1 MISMKPQQP
10 QSLKQY
16 IKWLE
21 QAVDKGHLYDTEEY
35 ARIKKELYQA
45 KKLRQLVQ
53 AREKAAYGFGY
64 KFESLP
70 RPTDL
75 SDTRSGEDDGVRSES
90 EQPSESGEPERSGT
104 TEVLY
109 QA

>member
-16 IKWLE
+16 IKWLKN
-21 QAVDKGHLYDTEEY
+21 AVEKGHLYDTEEY
-35 ARIKKELYQA
+35 AKIKKELYQA

-53 AREKAAYGFGY
+53 AREKASYGFGY
-64 KFESLP
+64 TFDPLP
-70 RPTDL
+70 SPTDL
-75 SDTRSGEDDGVRSES
+75 SDATSGTDDGVRSES
-90 EQPSESGEPERSGT
+90 EQPSEPGESERSGT
-104 TEVLY
+104 AEVLH